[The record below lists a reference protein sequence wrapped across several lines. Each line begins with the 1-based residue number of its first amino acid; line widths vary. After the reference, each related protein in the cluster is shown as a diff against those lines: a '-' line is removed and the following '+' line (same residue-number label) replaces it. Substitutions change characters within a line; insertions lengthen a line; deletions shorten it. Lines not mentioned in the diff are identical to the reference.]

1 MKEEYFIQ
9 IVKDIRKLKKKLH
22 KTNTK
27 FKRKIESLENENKTL
42 KSKLKKCETE
52 LSYCKKYDLYYLLK
66 YFICIV
72 NISYKSTDK

>member
-9 IVKDIRKLKKKLH
+9 LVKDIRKLKKGLH

-27 FKRKIESLENENKTL
+27 FKRKIESLENENKIL

-52 LSYCKKYDLYYLLK
+52 LSYCNKYDFYYE
-66 YFICIV
+66 
-72 NISYKSTDK
+72 D